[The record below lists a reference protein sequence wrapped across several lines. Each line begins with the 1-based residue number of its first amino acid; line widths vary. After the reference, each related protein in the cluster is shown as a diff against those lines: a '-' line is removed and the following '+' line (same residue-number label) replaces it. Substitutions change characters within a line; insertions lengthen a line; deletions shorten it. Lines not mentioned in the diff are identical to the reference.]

1 MYIPLYNKSNYS
13 LLSSMLTIDDL
24 VSFAVNH
31 KISSMALS
39 DDSMYGVMEF
49 VKKCQKENIKPII
62 GLTITLEEFIIV
74 LYCKNYKGYQNLIK
88 LSTIQNERLVTVDDL
103 KSFSSDVIAVLP
115 FNYRNQYLVVKDIYS
130 DLYLGYANKNEE
142 RELLLQTKD
151 IVFFPL
157 SLYLNKED
165 SDYLSYLYK
174 IRDGKTVSDDVTYDI
189 LNHELEILNLLD
201 YTDNIGLL
209 NTIKISDICNL
220 EFPKAELLLPIY
232 DCEDAS
238 RYLFELAKAGLNRR
252 LNGEVHDSYR
262 NRLSY
267 ELKIIDE
274 MGFSNYFLVV
284 YDFIKYAKQ
293 HDILVGPGRGSAAGS
308 LVSYCLGI
316 TEIDPLKYDLLFERF
331 LNPERKT
338 MPDIDTDFPDDKR
351 DEVIDYVVSK
361 YGKKRVAGIVTFGTM
376 GAKQVIR
383 DVSRV
388 LNIPTYKVD
397 GLNKFIP
404 AFTKEKLSD
413 FYNNNPAFK
422 ARIDSDLLLSKM
434 FKVALRLEGFPR
446 HTSSHAAGIVMCQR
460 DLDEVLPLTV
470 SEGMYLTS
478 YSMEYLEDLGLL
490 KMDFLGLKN
499 LTIIHNILKDIENIL
514 GEKINFNQIPLD
526 DKEALHIFEI
536 ANTSGIFQFESVGMR
551 NFLRNLR
558 PNQFEDI
565 FAAIALFRPGPAI
578 NIDSYIR
585 RKHGEEEITYLDPC
599 LEPILKNTYGIII
612 YQEQIMQVAS
622 SFAGYSLGE
631 ADILR
636 RAMSKK
642 KVDLLKNEEEKFIH
656 KSLERGHSYEVSKK
670 IFDLI
675 LNFAGY
681 GFNRSHSVAYSLI
694 AYKMAYLKSHY
705 KTIFF
710 ANLLSNVIG
719 SEAKTHEYIMEA
731 RANKL
736 EILKPSINFSGIR
749 YIVKDNKIV
758 YPISNIKSIGLVVAN
773 NIMKARED
781 GIFVSI
787 YDAFS
792 RLYIAGVGKK
802 NLETLIYA
810 GVFHEF
816 SYNVATLIYNLDS
829 LFNYA
834 ELTKDIDPS
843 LVMQPDIE
851 EQKEYE
857 DSYLLDKE
865 KSVFGFYL
873 SSHPTLMY
881 KKDNPYTISLNEIS
895 NHFSKSIDCLILVDK
910 IKVINTKKGDKMA
923 FITGSDE
930 TGTMDF
936 TLFPKVYRMYEMI
949 EKGDLL
955 KIRGNVEKRLD
966 QYQVIVQKIKYL
978 KERDEDDEQKK

>member
-1 MYIPLYNKSNYS
+1 M
-13 LLSSMLTIDDL
+13 
-24 VSFAVNH
+24 
-31 KISSMALS
+31 
-39 DDSMYGVMEF
+39 
-49 VKKCQKENIKPII
+49 
-62 GLTITLEEFIIV
+62 
-74 LYCKNYKGYQNLIK
+74 
-88 LSTIQNERLVTVDDL
+88 
-103 KSFSSDVIAVLP
+103 
-115 FNYRNQYLVVKDIYS
+115 
-130 DLYLGYANKNEE
+130 
-142 RELLLQTKD
+142 
-151 IVFFPL
+151 FFPL
-157 SLYLNKED
+157 SLYLHKED
-165 SDYLSYLYK
+165 SDYLTYLYK
-174 IRDGKTVSDDVTYDI
+174 IRDGKTVSDEVGYDI
-189 LNHELEILNLLD
+189 LNHELEIPNLLER
-201 YTDNIGLL
+201 TDNIGLL
-209 NTIKISDICNL
+209 NTMRISDACNL
-220 EFPKAELLLPIY
+220 EFPKPELLLPIY
-232 DCEDAS
+232 ECDNAS
-238 RYLFELAKAGLNRR
+238 KYLFELAKVGLNRR
-252 LNGEVHDSYR
+252 LNGEVNDTYR

-585 RKHGEEEITYLDPC
+585 RKHGEEEITYLDSC

-910 IKVINTKKGDKMA
+910 IKVINTKKGDKMS

>member
-49 VKKCQKENIKPII
+49 IKKCQKENIKPII
-62 GLTITLEEFIIV
+62 GLTITLEEFVIV
-74 LYCKNYKGYQNLIK
+74 LYCKNYSGYKNLIK
-88 LSTIQNERLVTVDDL
+88 LSTIQNERVVTITDL
-103 KSFSSDVIAVLP
+103 KSFSSDIIGVLP
-115 FNYRNQYLVVKDIYS
+115 FHYRNKYLLVKEIYS
-130 DLYLGYANKNEE
+130 DLYLGYANKNQE
-142 RELLLQTKD
+142 RELLLETKD
-151 IVFFPL
+151 IIFFPL

-165 SDYLSYLYK
+165 GDYLSYLYK
-174 IRDGKTVSDDVTYDI
+174 IRDGKTVSDEINYDI
-189 LNHELEILNLLD
+189 LNHELEISNLLEL
-201 YTDNIGLL
+201 TDNIGLL
-209 NTIKISDICNL
+209 NTIKISDACNL
-220 EFPKAELLLPIY
+220 EFPNAELLLPIY
-232 DCEDAS
+232 DCENAS
-238 RYLFELAKAGLNRR
+238 QYLFELAKAGLNRR
-252 LNGEVHDSYR
+252 LNGEVNDNYR

-404 AFTKEKLSD
+404 AFTKDKLRD
-413 FYNNNPAFK
+413 FYNNNPSFK

-446 HTSSHAAGIVMCQR
+446 HTSSHAAGIVMCQK

-499 LTIIHNILKDIENIL
+499 LTIIHNILKDIDNTL

-526 DKEALHIFEI
+526 DKDALHIFEI

-773 NIMKARED
+773 NIMRARED
-781 GIFVSI
+781 GNFVSI

-802 NLETLIYA
+802 NLETLVYA

-843 LVMQPDIE
+843 LVIQPDIE

-881 KKDNPYTISLNEIS
+881 KKDNPYTISLNEVS
-895 NHFSKSIDCLILVDK
+895 SHFSKSIDCLILVDK

-930 TGTMDF
+930 TATMDF
-936 TLFPKVYRMYEMI
+936 TLFPKVYRMYQAI

-978 KERDEDDEQKK
+978 KERGDDDDKEK

>member
-1 MYIPLYNKSNYS
+1 M
-13 LLSSMLTIDDL
+13 
-24 VSFAVNH
+24 
-31 KISSMALS
+31 
-39 DDSMYGVMEF
+39 
-49 VKKCQKENIKPII
+49 
-62 GLTITLEEFIIV
+62 
-74 LYCKNYKGYQNLIK
+74 
-88 LSTIQNERLVTVDDL
+88 
-103 KSFSSDVIAVLP
+103 
-115 FNYRNQYLVVKDIYS
+115 VKDIYS

-585 RKHGEEEITYLDPC
+585 RKHGEEEITYLDSC

-910 IKVINTKKGDKMA
+910 IKVINTKKGDKMS